1 VNRKNVKPI
10 RLFIKQL
17 STFDIGLSPAD
28 QASTAERIGTLAL
41 RQAPESRASKAA
53 PALPGTA
60 CRLMA
65 NVWML
70 YEERQI
76 DKGWEFYEESKQEV
90 SLLRKAD
97 PPRPA
102 EVVSADDVS
111 PALWSI
117 QIVPSPE
124 TPPSND
130 IHLSAFSDPRS
141 AMDLGQPIKI

>member
-1 VNRKNVKPI
+1 MNRNNVTLI

-17 STFDIGLSPAD
+17 STFDIGPSPAN